1 MTHHP
6 FNLKFFFALYL
17 GGVRAIT
24 RCDKLGGGVYNC
36 ILVSACSHTVK
47 TITFKINLL
56 GRTQIYEYAPLPQLL
71 CLVMALG
78 GVIKK

>member
-6 FNLKFFFALYL
+6 FNLNFFFALYL

-24 RCDKLGGGVYNC
+24 RCDKLWGGGGYNC

-56 GRTQIYEYAPLPQLL
+56 GRTQIYEYAPPPPNY
-71 CLVMALG
+71 CV
-78 GVIKK
+78 